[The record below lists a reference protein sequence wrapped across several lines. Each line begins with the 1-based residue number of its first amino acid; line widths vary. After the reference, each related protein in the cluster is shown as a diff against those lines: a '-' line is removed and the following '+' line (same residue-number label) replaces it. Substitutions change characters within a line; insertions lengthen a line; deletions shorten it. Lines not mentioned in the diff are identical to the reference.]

1 MNLKEEIANIIAE
14 EIKNHKCD
22 WDKFKTFLK
31 YSILSNGHAVLPL
44 TDITYLKEGIYA
56 SFTDIG
62 GYIDSLPL
70 KEVKYIVNQ
79 EGLEMEVN
87 NGRVEIFVGDFTY
100 DKPNRIEKQVY
111 GTYTDMDLNTTI
123 LKD

>member
-1 MNLKEEIANIIAE
+1 M
-14 EIKNHKCD
+14 IKM
-22 WDKFKTFLK
+22 
-31 YSILSNGHAVLPL
+31 
-44 TDITYLKEGIYA
+44 
-56 SFTDIG
+56 
-62 GYIDSLPL
+62 YIDSLPL

-111 GTYTDMDLNTTI
+111 LLYLTFI
-123 LKD
+123 

>member
-31 YSILSNGHAVLPL
+31 YSILS
-44 TDITYLKEGIYA
+44 
-56 SFTDIG
+56 
-62 GYIDSLPL
+62 
-70 KEVKYIVNQ
+70 
-79 EGLEMEVN
+79 